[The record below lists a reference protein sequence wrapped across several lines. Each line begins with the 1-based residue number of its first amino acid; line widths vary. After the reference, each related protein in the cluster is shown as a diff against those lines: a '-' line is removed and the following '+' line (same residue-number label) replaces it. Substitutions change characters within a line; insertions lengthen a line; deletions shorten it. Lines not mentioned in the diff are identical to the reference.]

1 MGIDRPL
8 VVSIIGTRP
17 EAIKMTPVARA
28 LAAYPRLRQRIVLTG
43 QHADVQLDTGGLPDV
58 EMTDLSVVASH
69 LSAGETCGLI
79 RDRLRLLMTGMH
91 PHLVLVQGDTT
102 SALAGALAAWDCAI
116 PVGHVEAGLRSFD
129 LEHPWPEE
137 GNRIAID
144 EIAALLFAP
153 TERAARNLAAERQ
166 VAGAIFIT
174 GNSGID
180 ALFQA
185 RDACPTPSFADD
197 RRTIL
202 VTCHRR
208 ENRGADLDGL
218 ASALHRIVDR
228 LPLQIVFPLHPNP
241 YVRAAI
247 AQRLS
252 GHPHIHLEEPV
263 SHAEMVA
270 LIDSSWLIL
279 TDSGGLQE
287 EGPALGKPVL
297 VLRNVTERAEAA
309 DNIELVGMDPARIFA
324 AVERL
329 WSDTARYRRM
339 ATPTLAFGDGH
350 AAERIAAVIDRF
362 LSNPGAPFP
371 DAWRQKRG

>member
-1 MGIDRPL
+1 
-8 VVSIIGTRP
+8 
-17 EAIKMTPVARA
+17 MTPVAKA
-28 LAAYPRLRQRIVLTG
+28 LAHSPRLRQRIILTG

-58 EMTDLSVVASH
+58 EVTDLGVAPSH

-79 RDRLRLLMTGMH
+79 RDRLRFLLTRMH

-153 TERAARNLAAERQ
+153 TEKAARNLAAERQ

-185 RDACPTPSFADD
+185 RGACPTPSFADD

-247 AQRLS
+247 EQRLS

-350 AAERIAAVIDRF
+350 AAERIAAVIERF